1 MGALIEP
8 VIRRVATALMRRC
21 TPEEKEAAAAKV
33 VPAWCTE
40 AEVRACLGGL
50 FEAVP
55 QDETAGQPW
64 LAARTPGEVR
74 LAVKSRWLAMNRARL
89 QAATLAVRR
98 GDRNGLERL
107 WRARGCKEFKDIVVH
122 SDQYK
127 AIKQA
132 VLRPPPRAE
141 IRTIF

>member
-1 MGALIEP
+1 
-8 VIRRVATALMRRC
+8 
-21 TPEEKEAAAAKV
+21 
-33 VPAWCTE
+33 
-40 AEVRACLGGL
+40 
-50 FEAVP
+50 
-55 QDETAGQPW
+55 
-64 LAARTPGEVR
+64 
-74 LAVKSRWLAMNRARL
+74 MNRARL

-132 VLRPPPRAE
+132 VLRPPP
-141 IRTIF
+141 

>member
-1 MGALIEP
+1 M
-8 VIRRVATALMRRC
+8 
-21 TPEEKEAAAAKV
+21 KN
-33 VPAWCTE
+33 
-40 AEVRACLGGL
+40 
-50 FEAVP
+50 
-55 QDETAGQPW
+55 
-64 LAARTPGEVR
+64 
-74 LAVKSRWLAMNRARL
+74 RWLAMNRARL